1 MDIRSIIDFKWF
13 ILSLSIGL
21 LVVYLTIPK
30 PTIILKYPTPENS
43 DEMVFKD
50 DVNNCYKFKTT
61 EVPCPKENVE
71 ELPIQKNLEH
81 FRKK

>member
-1 MDIRSIIDFKWF
+1 MDIHSIIDFKWF

-21 LVVYLTIPK
+21 LVVYLTMPK

-61 EVPCPKENVE
+61 EVSCSAENVK